1 MKKIYFTLMAI
12 AAVSFVACNSGSGDN
27 AGVDSAH
34 IKDSLA
40 KVQAA
45 ADSAAKAALAAD
57 TTKQADTTKPA
68 AEVAK

>member
-1 MKKIYFTLMAI
+1 MAI

-27 AGVDSAH
+27 AGVDSA
-34 IKDSLA
+34 DSLA